1 MEQAQLLAHCG
12 SSKITREELK
22 LIPTPEASATHQPI
36 PHNQIVEAL
45 VEGLSFRH
53 ISAIREEYAVS
64 SDGMKMFGVLDLET
78 TFDGCRF
85 SVGIRSSNDKSMRL
99 AVTVGYRVLVCDNMA
114 FHGDFTPVL
123 AKHSKHFSLVD
134 VLSIGIDRIQRNFE
148 PMKKQVEAWK
158 ATRISDESAKL
169 VIYRAFVQGEL
180 DVPKH
185 LARRVH
191 DLYFNPQVEEF
202 APRTTWSLSD
212 AFTSAFKEL
221 DPIPQFRATA
231 KLASF
236 LELTTASSNW
246 PHRKCGHC
254 HRRTERRRQWFLSAS
269 CSDHQWS

>member
-22 LIPTPEASATHQPI
+22 LIPTPDASPTHQPI

-85 SVGIRSSNDKSMRL
+85 SVGIRNSNDKSMRL
-99 AVTVGYRVLVCDNMA
+99 AVTVGYRVLVCNNMA

-148 PMKKQVEAWK
+148 PMRKQVEAWK
-158 ATRISDESAKL
+158 GTRISDDSAKL

-185 LARRVH
+185 LARHVH
-191 DLYFNPQVEEF
+191 DLYFNPEVEQF
-202 APRTTWSLSD
+202 ASRTTWSLSN

-236 LELTTASSNW
+236 LELTAASSN
-246 PHRKCGHC
+246 
-254 HRRTERRRQWFLSAS
+254 
-269 CSDHQWS
+269 